1 MSDDLSPDESS
12 QDQPFPDRPAPRLR
26 LGASPRELVGSWLL
40 SRRIEDRR
48 ARETLH
54 VTGTTELSM
63 REDGRIAWRESGEL
77 TRGAADAP
85 PIPVRRELLIERR
98 EGIQDGEPRTDS
110 SDGEWM
116 VLFADG
122 RDFHPWAPGR
132 TVVHPCGEDRYDGLV
147 EIADAGQW
155 RVTWDVTGPAKD
167 MTIRSVLTAPRS

>member
-1 MSDDLSPDESS
+1 MRDASTP
-12 QDQPFPDRPAPRLR
+12 DQPSADRPGPRVSP
-26 LGASPRELVGSWLL
+26 GASPRELVGSWLL
-40 SRRIEDRR
+40 RRRIEDRR

-98 EGIQDGEPRTDS
+98 DGIQDGEPRTES
-110 SDGEWM
+110 PGEEWM

-132 TVVHPCGEDRYDGLV
+132 AVVHPCGEDRYDGLV
-147 EIADAGQW
+147 EIADEREW
-155 RVTWDVTGPAKD
+155 RVTWEVNGPAKD
-167 MTIRSVLTAPRS
+167 MTIRSVLTAPRP

>member
-1 MSDDLSPDESS
+1 MSDQQHALRPTPRTSP
-12 QDQPFPDRPAPRLR
+12 
-26 LGASPRELVGSWLL
+26 GASPRELVGDWLL

-77 TRGAADAP
+77 IRGAADAP

-98 EGIQDGEPRTDS
+98 ARPLDEQGGADS
-110 SDGEWM
+110 PDEDWM

-122 RDFHPWAPGR
+122 RDFHPWTPGR
-132 TVVHPCGEDRYDGLV
+132 AVVHPCGEDRYDGLV
-147 EIADAGQW
+147 EIRDEREW
-155 RVTWDVTGPAKD
+155 YVTWEVTGPAKD
-167 MTIRSVLTAPRS
+167 MSIHSVLTDPRV